1 MFVKT
6 SIVCHCP
13 APSEG
18 FMRRVH
24 DAYVCVSK
32 YMFLWQQS
40 SAQLLHWFPI
50 PILIVCPSLV
60 SMTMAQSHL
69 PFEVFRHMMTFRD
82 PIYELALE
90 EGTPTA
96 LLIKDLKFVSIGDVN
111 IVRPRQTG
119 SLHFIKHCG
128 VCPRASN
135 YRLIWNAFVRL
146 DQTNISYHVC

>member
-1 MFVKT
+1 MVVVA
-6 SIVCHCP
+6 IV
-13 APSEG
+13 A
-18 FMRRVH
+18 H
-24 DAYVCVSK
+24 DAYACVCVSVSN
-32 YMFLWQQS
+32 YMFFGQQS

-60 SMTMAQSHL
+60 SMTMAQYHL

-111 IVRPRQTG
+111 IVRPRQAG
-119 SLHFIKHCG
+119 SLHFIKHCE
-128 VCPRASN
+128 VCPRAVNLSFDLK
-135 YRLIWNAFVRL
+135 RLP
-146 DQTNISYHVC
+146 

>member
-1 MFVKT
+1 MVVVA
-6 SIVCHCP
+6 IV
-13 APSEG
+13 A
-18 FMRRVH
+18 H
-24 DAYVCVSK
+24 DAYACVCVSVSN
-32 YMFLWQQS
+32 YMFFGQQS

-60 SMTMAQSHL
+60 SMTMAQYHL

-111 IVRPRQTG
+111 IVRPRQTDLLT
-119 SLHFIKHCG
+119 S
-128 VCPRASN
+128 
-135 YRLIWNAFVRL
+135 
-146 DQTNISYHVC
+146 